1 MGQLDQGSFSD
12 LDAEEE
18 QIGSVLQYVSFL
30 IRDELFGFRIEM
42 VQEIIRVPELAR
54 VPMTPSTMLG
64 LANLRGEILPV
75 FDLRKML
82 GVSAPETSD
91 ASRVI
96 VVEDKFKVG
105 LVVDRV
111 AQVLNVPEDR
121 IEDAEAIEK
130 TVASELLT
138 GVVKNLGNHDLV
150 QLFDPSRLPDFANLQ
165 ARGGQPE
172 GGSVIGSSAGS
183 SRGFD
188 AAEGGSEGSDD
199 DVLQIV
205 SLSIGNEEYA
215 FNLTDV
221 DEIVRVPEMI
231 SEVPNSPD
239 AVVGLT
245 SLRDRVLPL
254 ISLRTCLGVA
264 REEANDS
271 NRVVVLQIPDR
282 DGAVRRFG
290 VIVDRARE
298 VLRISNEFIED
309 VPDGIKR
316 HGSDEIECICKLDSG
331 KRLISVLSA
340 REIFCGLNLKEEDEA
355 LVASTIDVNTEETE
369 EDDMRGAG
377 DEHLSDDEQLVVFK
391 LAQENFGISI
401 HSVQEIIRL
410 PESFVVVPNAG
421 AEVEGLINLRG
432 MVMPVIDM
440 RRYFNLASC
449 ERSERQRIIVLNVQ
463 GMLTGYIVDSVTEV
477 LTVTA
482 SELTAPPTLNSEA
495 ARYVQN
501 VAKTHGGKR
510 MVLVLDSGAFDVVD
524 PDELAAAAEEVA
536 AS

>member
-1 MGQLDQGSFSD
+1 M
-12 LDAEEE
+12 
-18 QIGSVLQYVSFL
+18 
-30 IRDELFGFRIEM
+30 
-42 VQEIIRVPELAR
+42 
-54 VPMTPSTMLG
+54 
-64 LANLRGEILPV
+64 
-75 FDLRKML
+75 
-82 GVSAPETSD
+82 
-91 ASRVI
+91 
-96 VVEDKFKVG
+96 
-105 LVVDRV
+105 
-111 AQVLNVPEDR
+111 
-121 IEDAEAIEK
+121 
-130 TVASELLT
+130 
-138 GVVKNLGNHDLV
+138 
-150 QLFDPSRLPDFANLQ
+150 
-165 ARGGQPE
+165 
-172 GGSVIGSSAGS
+172 
-183 SRGFD
+183 
-188 AAEGGSEGSDD
+188 
-199 DVLQIV
+199 
-205 SLSIGNEEYA
+205 
-215 FNLTDV
+215 
-221 DEIVRVPEMI
+221 PEMI

-355 LVASTIDVNTEETE
+355 LAASTIDVNTEETE

>member
-1 MGQLDQGSFSD
+1 MGQQNQNSFSE
-12 LDAEEE
+12 LDNDEE
-18 QIGSVLQYVSFL
+18 QLGSVLQYVSFL
-30 IRDELFGFRIEM
+30 IRDELFGFGIEM

-54 VPMTPSTMLG
+54 VPMTPPTMLG

-82 GVSAPETSD
+82 GVAAPETSD

-121 IEDAEAIEK
+121 IEDADAIEK
-130 TVASELLT
+130 TVASNLLK
-138 GVVKNLGNHDLV
+138 GVVKNLGSHDLV
-150 QLFDPSRLPDFANLQ
+150 QLFDPSRLPDFADLEIANHDAEAAALFGS
-165 ARGGQPE
+165 GGM
-172 GGSVIGSSAGS
+172 SAAGMDGAGVS
-183 SRGFD
+183 
-188 AAEGGSEGSDD
+188 AESADEN
-199 DVLQIV
+199 VLQIV

-215 FNLTDV
+215 FNLADV
-221 DEIVRVPEMI
+221 DEIVRVPEI
-231 SEVPNSPD
+231 VSEVPNAPD
-239 AVVGLT
+239 TVVGLT

-254 ISLRTCLGVA
+254 LSLRACLGVA

-271 NRVVVLQIPDR
+271 NRVVVLQIPD
-282 DGAVRRFG
+282 DTGVVRRFG

-298 VLRISNEFIED
+298 VLRISEGYVEE
-309 VPDGIKR
+309 VPEGIKR
-316 HGSDEIECICKLDSG
+316 HGSNDIECICKLEGG

-340 REIFCGLNLKEEDEA
+340 SEIFCGLKLGEADEA
-355 LVASTIDVNTEETE
+355 LASTTVDVEIERSE
-369 EDDMRGAG
+369 EDDMQDVT
-377 DEHLSDDEQLVVFK
+377 DEHGTDDEQLVVFK
-391 LAQENFGISI
+391 LDDENFGISI

-410 PESFVVVPNAG
+410 PESFVAVPNAAG
-421 AEVEGLINLRG
+421 EIEGLINLRG

-449 ERSERQRIIVLNVQ
+449 DRSERQRIVVLNVQ

-482 SELTAPPTLNSEA
+482 ANLTPPPTLNTEA

-510 MVLVLDSGAFDVVD
+510 MVLVLDSGAFDMVD
-524 PDELAAAAEEVA
+524 PAELEAAAEEVVEA
-536 AS
+536 